1 MLGFIGQDIIFS
13 AESLKS
19 LQLIKKCA
27 LIMIGFVLVG
37 EIIILFNESDDRA
50 GGFFMGFLVAFGSVL
65 IASAAIVFEQIIRS
79 GMKKV

>member
-1 MLGFIGQDIIFS
+1 
-13 AESLKS
+13 
-19 LQLIKKCA
+19 
-27 LIMIGFVLVG
+27 MIGFVLVG